1 MLLGAPERDKCL
13 EVKLSK
19 KTYAAAAR
27 KKTANRLTLLIL
39 TRLQ

>member
-1 MLLGAPERDKCL
+1 MLLGAPKRDKCR

-27 KKTANRLTLLIL
+27 KKITQTLILLIL
-39 TRLQ
+39 TGLE

>member
-1 MLLGAPERDKCL
+1 MLLGAPKRDKCW

-27 KKTANRLTLLIL
+27 KKTTKKLTLLIL
-39 TRLQ
+39 TGLE